1 VALELPG
8 WVVIAFN
15 YAGLP
20 WPGIDE
26 DELRAW
32 ATSVRTFAGDV
43 TGNSARTH
51 QVVAGLAES
60 QQSSFTSTLAARWE
74 QHNQLIA
81 DLHEPLNVFADAL
94 DVAADVVVAQKLVV
108 IGAAVA
114 FATEFA
120 ATQIG
125 AFLTLGADEAALPE
139 EIISTREI
147 IDFAIGEL
155 KGALIGELVNGAVQE
170 VSDQVSSFVGNLL
183 TGGLQVV
190 TEYQSL
196 KISYSALRDAAQ
208 SIRGQA
214 DETQETGDTAYAENA
229 NRDIEDPG
237 EAEATADGWAEVVQ
251 AVKQALLDLARSL
264 FKSLPQ
270 VILRAQEDAT
280 ENLSDA
286 ATILE
291 NADSAAGRAAP
302 HDSGVGPS
310 PEATPGATPADG
322 GPGPEVPDDEVR
334 AESGG
339 GGQGGN
345 EEPPTGGPAEPGP
358 EEPFDPAFRKGA
370 LGSDYQA
377 GVFDPKGLFQDKE
390 RVIADR
396 LQEEGW
402 RVDAREA
409 DDTVEN
415 LKNPDAMVRKSA
427 SDPGSITEFKR
438 MDSPNNNALKR
449 EINDASD
456 QAGIDGDVVIDG
468 RLVGTTREDAERAY
482 RRALGQ
488 QGKFVS
494 ERVHVILGDG
504 NIVTFEKEQL

>member
-32 ATSVRTFAGDV
+32 ATSVRTFAGDI
-43 TGNSARTH
+43 TGNAARTH
-51 QVVAGLAES
+51 QVVAGLADS
-60 QQSSFTSTLAARWE
+60 QQSSFTATLAARWE

-147 IDFAIGEL
+147 IDFAIEEL
-155 KGALIGELVNGAVQE
+155 KGALIGELVNVSVQGI
-170 VSDQVSSFVGNLL
+170 SDHIGNFIGNLL

-214 DETQETGDTAYAENA
+214 EETQETGDTAYAENA

-237 EAEATADGWAEVVQ
+237 EAEATADGWEEVVQ
-251 AVKQALLDLARSL
+251 AVKQALLDLARPM
-264 FKSLPQ
+264 FMSLPQ
-270 VILRAQEDAT
+270 VIMRAQEDAS

-286 ATILE
+286 AEVFE
-291 NADSAAGRAAP
+291 NADSAEGQAAP
-302 HDSGVGPS
+302 HDSGQGPS
-310 PEATPGATPADG
+310 PQPGNVVPDDYPDDAQAEFDWTRLPEFDGQNTVGIYVAPDGTEYTVHSGGQDPGLRNYISAGHVEGKVALRIRRDGWSDGGLLYINNINGIDPHCDSQLPTLLPEGKRLVVVPPPGATAKDPRWVDT
-322 GPGPEVPDDEVR
+322 PKPYT
-334 AESGG
+334 
-339 GGQGGN
+339 GN
-345 EEPPTGGPAEPGP
+345 A
-358 EEPFDPAFRKGA
+358 R
-370 LGSDYQA
+370 
-377 GVFDPKGLFQDKE
+377 DPKWRQRPLF
-390 RVIADR
+390 
-396 LQEEGW
+396 
-402 RVDAREA
+402 
-409 DDTVEN
+409 
-415 LKNPDAMVRKSA
+415 
-427 SDPGSITEFKR
+427 
-438 MDSPNNNALKR
+438 
-449 EINDASD
+449 
-456 QAGIDGDVVIDG
+456 
-468 RLVGTTREDAERAY
+468 
-482 RRALGQ
+482 
-488 QGKFVS
+488 
-494 ERVHVILGDG
+494 
-504 NIVTFEKEQL
+504 